1 MINTLTII
9 AMCWSRSMLLTGS
22 FSGAPPPSALNGCS
36 TKHSLGQ
43 SRKAGSEATPSL
55 RLRHSNA
62 ERSLASKRRVIK
74 MLFVVV
80 LEFFVCWTPVYV
92 INTASL
98 YDFRAVYRALG
109 SAGISWCH
117 LLSYCSACC
126 NPITY
131 CFMNS
136 GFRQSF
142 LAAFGCRKT
151 PSRHDPNRATTHVA
165 LRSTSC
171 QATRQDSGPPAA
183 RI

>member
-1 MINTLTII
+1 M
-9 AMCWSRSMLLTGS
+9 
-22 FSGAPPPSALNGCS
+22 
-36 TKHSLGQ
+36 
-43 SRKAGSEATPSL
+43 SRKAGADSTPSL

-98 YDFRAVYRALG
+98 YDFPAVYRALG
-109 SAGISWCH
+109 SGGISWFH

-171 QATRQDSGPPAA
+171 QGTRQDSGPPVA